1 MKKGG
6 GTDGDDGSERGPWT
20 SLYFIFR
27 FWMSMAA
34 SLFREAEDHKKSE
47 KRDL

>member
-1 MKKGG
+1 MKKGSE
-6 GTDGDDGSERGPWT
+6 TDEEDGSERGPWT

-27 FWMSMAA
+27 FWISMAA
-34 SLFREAEDHKKSE
+34 SLFREAEDHKKGK